1 MEAGFVELSGARRR
15 LGIKSYTANN
25 NNFSLRELD
34 KDTAKTAKSDP
45 HQSKWR
51 DPPVQLSRNVG
62 GRDLPARLC
71 DRLEL
76 FMALNCLV
84 ASMHRFYLPPLR
96 SEIFSYIYLSDHSC

>member
-1 MEAGFVELSGARRR
+1 MEASFIELCGARCLR
-15 LGIKSYTANN
+15 IKGYTTNY

-34 KDTAKTAKSDP
+34 KDTAEIAQSDP

-62 GRDLPARLC
+62 GQDLPVRLC

-76 FMALNCLV
+76 FMALNWLV
-84 ASMHRFYLPPLR
+84 APL
-96 SEIFSYIYLSDHSC
+96 STD